1 MKVVLRLSSNMI
13 SNSDDETDFP
23 HKLLLTNRQ
32 VSNLG
37 KVFANKSSTYI
48 KLSKTQLSNMIHL
61 ITKEDFL
68 IDFLVHY

>member
-1 MKVVLRLSSNMI
+1 MRLSSNMI
-13 SNSDDETDFP
+13 GNYDDETDFP